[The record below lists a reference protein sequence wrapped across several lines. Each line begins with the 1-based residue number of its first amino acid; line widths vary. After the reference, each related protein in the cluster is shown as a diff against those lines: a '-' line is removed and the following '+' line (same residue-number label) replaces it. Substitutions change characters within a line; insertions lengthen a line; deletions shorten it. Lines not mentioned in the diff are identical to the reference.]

1 MAQVRRENIFGE
13 RAASGFPALE
23 RVQMRAEW
31 IIARDLNYTRVMV
44 SSSDSASVSGSV
56 SGSVSVSSV
65 PLPARMRPRSLDEIV
80 GQDQLLGSNAPFRV
94 ALEAGNLTSVLLW
107 GPPGT
112 GKTLLARL
120 LAEVGDLNFL
130 PLSAVMAGIK
140 DLRAVL
146 EEAKD
151 TRAAY
156 DRGSL
161 LFVDEIHRWNKA
173 QQDALLPHVE
183 EGTVVLVG
191 ATTENPAFQIIPA
204 LRSRCWLLILEA
216 VGESDL
222 VALLERALGDRDR
235 GLGARDIAPTADA
248 LEAIATAASG
258 DARRAL
264 SILERV
270 ASTLADGDSLTI
282 EAVAEAA
289 GKKDLLHD
297 ASGDAHYDV
306 VSAFIKSLRGSDPDG
321 ALYWMARMI
330 EGGEDP
336 MFLARRMV
344 IFASEDIG
352 NADARALTVAVS
364 GMQGIHLVG
373 MPEARI
379 ILGQVCT
386 YLAAAPKSNAA
397 YKAIDAALATV
408 RQSGAQPVPPHL
420 RNAPTKLAK
429 QLGHGAE
436 YRYPHDYPDHIVRQS
451 YLPPELEGTRFY
463 EPANVAE
470 EKLIRERLRWWEQ
483 RLDARDGE

>member
-1 MAQVRRENIFGE
+1 MGSSSLFPNSSRGAG
-13 RAASGFPALE
+13 RALH
-23 RVQMRAEW
+23 
-31 IIARDLNYTRVMV
+31 YTRLMEVPQDANQDA
-44 SSSDSASVSGSV
+44 SQHSATTST
-56 SGSVSVSSV
+56 V
-65 PLPARMRPRSLDEIV
+65 PLAARMRPRTLDEIV
-80 GQDQLLGSNAPFRV
+80 GQDQLLGSQAPFRV
-94 ALEAGNLTSVLLW
+94 ALDAGNLTSVLLW
-107 GPPGT
+107 GPPGS
-112 GKTLLARL
+112 GKTSLARL
-120 LAEVGDLNFL
+120 LAEVGDLHFL
-130 PLSAVMAGIK
+130 HLSAVMAGIK

-146 EEAKD
+146 EEAKEM
-151 TRAAY
+151 RAAY
-156 DRGSL
+156 DRGTV

-183 EGTVVLVG
+183 EGTLVLVG

-222 VALLERALGDRDR
+222 VALLERALGDAER
-235 GLGARDIAPTADA
+235 GLGAREIVLTPEAPEA

-270 ASTLADGDSLTI
+270 ASTLTDGQSLTI

-297 ASGDAHYDV
+297 AGGDAHYDV

-408 RQSGAQPVPPHL
+408 RQSGAQPVPQHL

-436 YRYPHDYPDHIVRQS
+436 YRYPHDFPHHIVRQS
-451 YLPPELEGTRFY
+451 YLPPELKDARFY

-470 EKLIRERLRWWEQ
+470 EKLIRDRLRWWQQ
-483 RLDARDGE
+483 RLDARDAHDNEG